1 MLKEKIIKFAL
12 FLCAFVSVIVS

>member
-12 FLCAFVSVIVS
+12 FLCAFVSVIV